1 MSSYLDKGAMFRRHP
16 IFFSFALLL
25 CGLLAAGSYWLL
37 TFDLNHY
44 RQQLET
50 RFGQSLQ
57 RPVSL
62 GAARLRIWQGLA
74 VEFEDLR
81 IGAGE
86 HSASHLSADQ
96 LRLRL
101 DGWALL
107 QRQLQ
112 FRKIQ
117 IEGARISLIRQT
129 GDAPSTLAPASLAG
143 IGIESLVIH
152 HSELTF
158 EDARDPAR
166 PFALQL
172 TELEG
177 ELGPMGRN
185 QQQLLQLAGRLEQAG
200 GGAPWTV
207 SGSIQ
212 LPAGPGSWG
221 QLKLDLEGSLQGL
234 AATPLI
240 QQFQPQLQNLTLQ
253 GTLNLQGR
261 CRGEVDSGLQLTL
274 NASGAG
280 LTFSAPPRYRHP
292 RPWPELQLSASWFPT
307 DPARPWRSLRAIT
320 PSLGLFA
327 SAEWSEQD
335 DSPWLQLELHSAATP
350 LRDWL
355 AYLPDQPNLPALTRL
370 RQERPAGTLHL
381 QQLQFAGPPAELISA
396 EQFWKRLNG
405 QLHLR
410 GGSWLNS
417 PVGEVQELAA
427 ELHLQAGALRLEQGR
442 GRLLGGELSFTG
454 QGQLPWSSGTT
465 LQLQAQGQLET
476 AQLLPLL
483 PADSSK
489 ELVLAGP
496 ASWKATLAGTAEQLR
511 LGLDADLRKV
521 AAGRGE
527 LILKS
532 ADQPGRLQAAG
543 TLSKERWELN
553 SARLELPQATL
564 QLQGEKSRTTAD
576 SFRLGLRIDDL
587 DLAGL
592 RGQHPLLEKLQ
603 AEGKIGLQLNWSAT
617 PEGEQRRGELALREV
632 GLQLGNQLAPLKRL
646 GGRIRF
652 DSERAVLEKVTA
664 RLGKSPIRLQGELK
678 LGEEPALDLF
688 VQAERLRADELI
700 FPSPQAQLRK
710 VDAKLRIDRS
720 GIEFVSAQT
729 RLEGGTEARV
739 RGRLDN
745 FAAPEV
751 RLEIEG
757 DKVDI
762 EEVIALWHRDPAAAP
777 PPAAT
782 ANKLKPL
789 VQIRARARSG
799 KLYGLPFSDA
809 EGEITLRDGILT
821 IEPLSFHSGAGYCVA
836 HVALDPR
843 REGPSLLKI
852 SGHAEE
858 FDAGSVYQQLL
869 KRKGLISGA
878 LRADFYLEG
887 EVGRTF
893 LATANGGAS
902 FAVRDGVLHKFQ
914 ALGKVFSLL
923 NVSQLLTLR
932 LPDMTTEGMPF
943 DRLSATLALRN
954 GILSSEDLF
963 IDSNAMNL
971 SLVGR
976 IDLPRDELDLLLGVK
991 PLGTVDKIVTRIPI
1005 AGWLLAGEEKALIT
1019 AHFQIRGH
1027 SAAPVVT
1034 AIPISSLSKQVLGIF
1049 QRVLG
1054 LPGKM
1059 LSDVGELLQQDAPTE
1074 KPKGRQP

>member
-1 MSSYLDKGAMFRRHP
+1 MFRRHP
-16 IFFSFALLL
+16 IFFSLALLL

-37 TFDLNHY
+37 TFDLNQY

-50 RFGQSLQ
+50 RFSQNLQ

-62 GAARLRIWQGLA
+62 GAARLRLWQGLA
-74 VEFEDLR
+74 VEFDELQ
-81 IGAGE
+81 IGASE
-86 HSASHLSADQ
+86 HSASHLGADQ

-107 QRQLQ
+107 QRQLL
-112 FRKIQ
+112 FRRIQ
-117 IEGARISLIRQT
+117 IDGARISLIRQA
-129 GDAPSTLAPASLAG
+129 GDSPATFDPASLAG
-143 IGIESLVIH
+143 IGIESLVIR
-152 HSELTF
+152 HSELAF
-158 EDARDPAR
+158 EDTRDPAR
-166 PFALQL
+166 PFALKL

-177 ELGPMGRN
+177 ELEPKGQD
-185 QQQLLQLAGRLEQAG
+185 QQQKLQLAGRLEQAG
-200 GGAPWTV
+200 GGAPWTL

-212 LPAGPGSWG
+212 LPKGPESWG

-253 GTLNLQGR
+253 EGLNLQGR

-274 NASGAG
+274 NASGEG
-280 LTFSAPPRYRHP
+280 LTFSAPPHYQQP
-292 RPWPELQLSASWFPT
+292 RPWPALQLSASWFPS
-307 DPARPWRSLRAIT
+307 DPLRPWRSLQAT
-320 PSLGLFA
+320 SPALGLSA
-327 SAEWSEQD
+327 SAEWSEQNE
-335 DSPWLQLELHSAATP
+335 SPWLQLKLHSAAAP

-355 AYLPDQPNLPALTRL
+355 AYLPDQPTLPALTRL
-370 RQERPAGTLHL
+370 RQERPSGTLQLLH
-381 QQLQFAGPPAELISA
+381 LQFAGPPSELTSP
-396 EQFWKRLNG
+396 EQRWKRLDG
-405 QLHLR
+405 QLNLR
-410 GGSWLNS
+410 GGSWPNS
-417 PVGEVQELAA
+417 PLGDLQELSA
-427 ELHLQAGALRLEQGR
+427 EFHLQAGSLRVKQGR
-442 GRLLGGELSFTG
+442 GRMLGGEVRIAG
-454 QGQLPWSSGTT
+454 QGPLPWQSEAP
-465 LQLQAQGQLET
+465 LQLRADGLLDS

-483 PADSSK
+483 PAEVSK
-489 ELVLAGP
+489 ELSLTGP
-496 ASWKATLAGTAEQLR
+496 SSWKATLAGTAEQLR
-511 LGLDADLRKV
+511 LAFEAELKEV
-521 AAGRGE
+521 AASRGE
-527 LILKS
+527 LVLKS
-532 ADQPGRLQAAG
+532 ADQPGRLQAAASL
-543 TLSKERWELN
+543 TEERWELK

-564 QLQGEKSRTTAD
+564 QLQGEKSRTTPE
-576 SFRLGLRIDDL
+576 SFRLGLRIDEL
-587 DLAGL
+587 DLNRL

-603 AEGKIGLQLNWSAT
+603 AEGKIGLRLNWTAT
-617 PEGEQRRGELALREV
+617 AEGQQRSGELTLREV
-632 GLQLGNQLAPLKRL
+632 GLQLGSQLAPLKQL
-646 GGRIRF
+646 AGRIRF
-652 DSERAVLEKVTA
+652 DSARAVLENVTA
-664 RLGKSPIRLQGELK
+664 RLGKSPIRLQGALK
-678 LGEEPALDLF
+678 LDDQPELELQ
-688 VQAERLRADELI
+688 VRAERLRADELI
-700 FPSPQAQLRK
+700 FPSTQAQLRK

-720 GIEFVSAQT
+720 GIEFVSAKT
-729 RLEGGTEARV
+729 RLDGGTEATV

-757 DKVDI
+757 DMVEI
-762 EEVIALWHRDPAAAP
+762 EEVIALWRRDPAAAP

-782 ANKLKPL
+782 ANKPKPL
-789 VQIRARARSG
+789 VQIRAKARSG
-799 KLYGLPFSDA
+799 SLYGLPFSDA
-809 EGEITLRDGILT
+809 DGEITLHDGILT

-858 FDAGSVYQQLL
+858 FDAASVYQQLL
-869 KRKGLISGA
+869 KRKGLVSGT

-887 EVGRTF
+887 EVGKTF
-893 LATANGGAS
+893 LASSNGGAS
-902 FAVRDGVLHKFQ
+902 FAVRQGVLHKFQ

-943 DRLSATLALRN
+943 DQLSATLALRN
-954 GILSSEDLF
+954 GVLSSEDLF

-976 IDLPRDELDLLLGVK
+976 IDLPRDELDLLLGIK

-1019 AHFQIRGH
+1019 AHFQISGH

-1059 LSDVGELLQQDAPTE
+1059 LDDVGGLLQSDGPAE
-1074 KPKGRQP
+1074 KPKGRQQ